1 MALLFS
7 YLLHCHCFLSSASAL
22 DKPEAP
28 RIRIA
33 AVEIKGAYSRRPA
46 LAWFAIKNI
55 NLAQAFSRR
64 RINLPVILI

>member
-7 YLLHCHCFLSSASAL
+7 YALHCHCFLSSASVL

-46 LAWFAIKNI
+46 LTWFAVKNI